1 MPFVL
6 IVLFAVLILTTVR
19 VMKVKSFKI
28 HILIDGLILLL
39 MFLVVAFRKFTV
51 GLLVCLLSL
60 MLWIVIGT
68 LVRKYYL
75 QFDFWFTNKLCKIF
89 KRPQYKTLAELKE
102 DQNHSNRFSMEL
114 YYYAVEAGLCVLMLF
129 IG

>member
-1 MPFVL
+1 MPFIL
-6 IVLFAVLILTTVR
+6 IVLSTVLVLTTVR
-19 VMKVKSFKI
+19 ATKVKSFKI
-28 HILIDGLILLL
+28 HILIDGLIVLL
-39 MFLVVAFRKFTV
+39 MFLVVVYRKFAV
-51 GLLVCLLSL
+51 GLFICLLSL

-89 KRPQYKTLAELKE
+89 KRPEYKTLAELKE

-114 YYYAVEAGLCVLMLF
+114 YYYAVEAGLCVLILF